1 MLDTDIICKFGRFGT
16 SKGSILSN
24 NQITCPTP
32 NTKLNLEEI
41 GEEPVKVEVAM
52 NGQDFVTPKSV
63 YFKFVGSKSPS
74 NYGVAWFIAIII
86 GAIVLLF
93 LLYFITKAFSG
104 SEGGAGSAGAAGGS
118 GVRGAANANAGV
130 GLSGQKSYQGRP
142 SESKL
147 FPVLLSHTFRSL
159 SKLEY
164 GVKTLLEKREQ
175 IDTGRL

>member
-1 MLDTDIICKFGRFGT
+1 MLDTDIVCKFGRFGS

-74 NYGVAWFIAIII
+74 NYGIAWVIAIII

-93 LLYFITKAFSG
+93 LLYFISKAFSG
-104 SEGGAGSAGAAGGS
+104 SEGEVGNSGAAGGPGLRG
-118 GVRGAANANAGV
+118 GVNANANV
-130 GLSGQKSYQGRP
+130 GLSGQKPYQGRP
-142 SESKL
+142 SESKI
-147 FPVLLSHTFRSL
+147 FSGLLNSYS
-159 SKLEY
+159 
-164 GVKTLLEKREQ
+164 
-175 IDTGRL
+175 